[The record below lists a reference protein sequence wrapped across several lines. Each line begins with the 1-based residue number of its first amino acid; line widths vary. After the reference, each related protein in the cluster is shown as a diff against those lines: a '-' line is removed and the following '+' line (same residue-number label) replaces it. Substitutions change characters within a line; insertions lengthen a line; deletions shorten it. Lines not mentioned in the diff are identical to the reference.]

1 MNIYKLLITISFV
14 LGIIGTIFAL
24 MIMSGSQ
31 GVIDYMFYVTYVV
44 LFIILALVLVYVF
57 KGLLSGNVKKTLIS
71 LGLFLGLSL
80 ISYFMSSGTDLD
92 LQPFTDKGQII
103 TESSSKNI
111 GAGLIMFYALAIFA
125 IGTMAFFG
133 VKKQFKS

>member
-1 MNIYKLLITISFV
+1 MNLHKLLKTIGMA
-14 LGIIGTIFAL
+14 LGIVGTVFAL
-24 MIMSGSQ
+24 MIMAGSDS
-31 GVIDYMFYVTYVV
+31 VIDYMFYDTYVV
-44 LFIILALVLVYVF
+44 LFIIIALVLIYVF

-80 ISYFMSSGTDLD
+80 ISYFMSSGTDLN
-92 LQPFTDKGQII
+92 LQPFIDKGQII
-103 TESSSKNI
+103 TEDSSKNI